1 MEDFE
6 KNIQKHFQQRSIQ
19 PSENTWNRLEELLDK
34 EEQKQKKRTMLNWW
48 NSKYTIAAVL
58 VIGLG
63 LLGTIYQWENKENT
77 VFDSNKMNTS
87 PSHQVV
93 VENIE
98 EKTTEPTIVKST
110 SEKNSTLKSASK
122 RENSSIAS
130 TISSKDKVVEEKSEA
145 EENFIFKE
153 APLKIN
159 SEVIVHNKT
168 IEEPALLPQEK
179 IYVNPQKLLIK
190 AEMDKNID
198 NSLTDKQYVIKKLKE
213 INTVVTK

>member
-34 EEQKQKKRTMLNWW
+34 EEQKQNNRAVLNSW
-48 NSKYTIAAVL
+48 NTKYTIAAVL

-77 VFDSNKMNTS
+77 VFDSNKMNTV

-98 EKTTEPTIVKST
+98 DKTTEPTIVKST

-130 TISSKDKVVEEKSEA
+130 TISSKDKIVEAKSEP

>member
-48 NSKYTIAAVL
+48 NSKYAIAAVL

-77 VFDSNKMNTS
+77 DFDSNKITTS
-87 PSHQVV
+87 PSYQVV

-98 EKTTEPTIVKST
+98 EKTTKETIVKST

-122 RENSSIAS
+122 KENSSIAS

-153 APLKIN
+153 VPLKIN

>member
-19 PSENTWNRLEELLDK
+19 PSENTWNRLEELLNNV
-34 EEQKQKKRTMLNWW
+34 ERKQEKRAVLNWW
-48 NSKYTIAAVL
+48 DTKYAIAAIL
-58 VIGLG
+58 VVGLG
-63 LLGTIYQWENKENT
+63 LFTTIYQWEDKENT
-77 VFDSNKMNTS
+77 VFDSIKINTV

-98 EKTTEPTIVKST
+98 EKPTELTIVKST
-110 SEKNSTLKSASK
+110 SEKNSTLKSVSRRDK
-122 RENSSIAS
+122 SSIAS
-130 TISSKDKVVEEKSEA
+130 AISSKDKDVEEESEPK
-145 EENFIFKE
+145 ENFIFKE

-159 SEVIVHNKT
+159 SEVIVQNET
-168 IEEPALLPQEK
+168 IEEPTLFHQET

-190 AEMDKNID
+190 AEMEKNID

>member
-1 MEDFE
+1 MENFE
-6 KNIQKHFQQRSIQ
+6 KNIQKHFQQRSIE
-19 PSENTWNRLEELLDK
+19 PSENAWNRLEELLDE
-34 EEQKQKKRTMLNWW
+34 EEQKQKKRAVLNWW
-48 NSKYTIAAVL
+48 NTKYAIAAVL

-63 LLGTIYQWENKENT
+63 LLGTMYQWENKENID
-77 VFDSNKMNTS
+77 FDSNEITTN
-87 PSHQVV
+87 PLHQVL

-98 EKTTEPTIVKST
+98 EKTTKETIVKST

-159 SEVIVHNKT
+159 SEVIVHNET
-168 IEEPALLPQEK
+168 TEEPTLFHQK
-179 IYVNPQKLLIK
+179 TIYVNPQKLLIK
-190 AEMDKNID
+190 AEMEKNID

>member
-1 MEDFE
+1 MENFE
-6 KNIQKHFQQRSIQ
+6 KNIQKHFQQRSIE
-19 PSENTWNRLEELLDK
+19 PSENAWNRLEELLDK
-34 EEQKQKKRTMLNWW
+34 EEQKQKKRAVLNWW
-48 NSKYTIAAVL
+48 NTKYAIAAVL

-63 LLGTIYQWENKENT
+63 LLGTMYQWENKENID
-77 VFDSNKMNTS
+77 FDSNEITTN
-87 PSHQVV
+87 PLHQVL

-98 EKTTEPTIVKST
+98 EKTTKETIVKST

-159 SEVIVHNKT
+159 SEVIVHNET
-168 IEEPALLPQEK
+168 TEEPTLFHQK
-179 IYVNPQKLLIK
+179 TIYVNPQKLLIK
-190 AEMDKNID
+190 AEMEKNID

>member
-34 EEQKQKKRTMLNWW
+34 KEQKQKNRAVLNSW
-48 NSKYTIAAVL
+48 NTKYTIAAVL

-77 VFDSNKMNTS
+77 VFDSNKMNTV

-130 TISSKDKVVEEKSEA
+130 TISSKDKIVEAKLEP

-198 NSLTDKQYVIKKLKE
+198 NSLTDKQYVIRKLKE